1 MTSEESGIETDKV
14 DEPKPSSSSASTLP
28 QTPPKA
34 TSQSHEEDVWSED
47 YDEHIDAEEPPPP
60 RPRKK
65 RHYGGLVVLICIVI
79 ILIIWTVLSPKVLPR
94 SGDTYLR
101 SDSYANLS
109 GFSGNVKTWSG
120 NATWALSVGGDENMS
135 VGADEHLSV
144 LVTKVSEKPANG
156 WFIGAGLSLGNVS
169 LYSVDGTF
177 IAKMSNK
184 TNIGVGPLA
193 TIPVSFAAAGDYS
206 LYVYVKFTVYA
217 GMRIGYLPMKVVE
230 MESEDFT
237 IHVA

>member
-1 MTSEESGIETDKV
+1 MTSEGSGPVADDVEA
-14 DEPKPSSSSASTLP
+14 PKPSSPGDAEQKSP
-28 QTPPKA
+28 QKTA
-34 TSQSHEEDVWSED
+34 TTSHDEDVWTED
-47 YDEHIDAEEPPPP
+47 YEEHIDAEEPAPP

-65 RHYGGLVVLICIVI
+65 KHYGGLIVLVCVVIFLIV
-79 ILIIWTVLSPKVLPR
+79 WTVLSPKVLPR

-135 VGADEHLSV
+135 SGADEHLSV
-144 LVTKVSEKPANG
+144 LVTKVSEKSANG
-156 WFIGAGLSLGNVS
+156 WFIGTGLSLGNVS
-169 LYSVDGTF
+169 LYSVNGTF

-193 TIPVSFAAAGDYS
+193 TIPVSFADAGDYS
-206 LYVYVKFTVYA
+206 VYVYVKFTVYA
-217 GMRIGYLPMKVVE
+217 DMRIGFLPMKVVE
-230 MESEDFT
+230 MESDDFT
-237 IHVA
+237 IHVT